1 MRVIEAQKVKA
12 IVDEYVE
19 VLQKVV
25 PKDPADV
32 GIGLLEL
39 CQILND
45 NERVGNNMR
54 SSLK

>member
-1 MRVIEAQKVKA
+1 MKTV
-12 IVDEYVE
+12 VDKYVE
-19 VLQKVV
+19 VHQKVV

-32 GIGLLEL
+32 GIGLLEA
-39 CQILND
+39 CQILNN